1 MWYIRGHQMQ
11 HSHHALRL
19 RAELIVLATVFFI
32 AWNKIDIQRSLVVS
46 HRISHFSLV
55 VS

>member
-11 HSHHALRL
+11 HSHHALRV

-32 AWNKIDIQRSLVVS
+32 AWNKIDVLPNALSWYPIEYLTS
-46 HRISHFSLV
+46 HL
-55 VS
+55 